1 MGPLTEAIGND
12 PAGNSVGVLLFS
24 DEDGYLS
31 EVEVYSLEGPFGG
44 LPDVSQLELSR
55 PTQIWPAPPPE

>member
-1 MGPLTEAIGND
+1 VIEAGGTD
-12 PAGNSVGVLLFS
+12 PAGNKVGVLLFP

-44 LPDVSQLELSR
+44 LPDPEQLQLDPYRSVD
-55 PTQIWPAPPPE
+55 I